1 MALSQPTPKT
11 LADKPD
17 ALPIRQEN
25 RPAHVAYL
33 KSGTAVQQAGP
44 LLDDAG
50 EMAGS
55 LIILDVTDMAAAQA
69 WVDQDPYGKAG
80 LFQSVQLIAWNRVIG

>member
-1 MALSQPTPKT
+1 MLVALIAK
-11 LADKPD
+11 DKPG

-33 KSGTAVQQAGP
+33 KSNAVVQQAGP
-44 LLDDAG
+44 LLDADG

-55 LIILDVTDMAAAQA
+55 LIILEVADMAEAEA
-69 WVDQDPYGKAG
+69 WVAGDPYGKAG
-80 LFQSVQLIAWNRVIG
+80 LFASVELIPWNRVIG